1 MTVCFPPL
9 IKPDGRFSR
18 IRLSGFLCR
27 RATARRYRV
36 ICSCRTLSGA
46 VSPRGPSPHPSL
58 RLSPAEQVASLRSPM
73 FCPGHQRSGM
83 GSSLLRTP
91 PTSVMARAAFPVS
104 GVAPPVESSLPAM
117 TDLPRW
123 GKLARLSPL
132 RSGSPLTRA
141 SLRDMSPTEEAEG
154 NREAGRRASK
164 TPPVHCRNPRRLIRV
179 PTLRPSP
186 KSEGLGC
193 RELSFEAHLC
203 GSSVHCDLPVRLHA
217 CSPPRLAATQ
227 LARSAVRNRLIAPT
241 GLSPALTPASRALQK
256 LTPDANGAQ
265 LVRKTSA
272 LRPP

>member
-58 RLSPAEQVASLRSPM
+58 RFSPAEQVASLRSPM

-104 GVAPPVESSLPAM
+104 GVVPPVESSLPAM

-123 GKLARLSPL
+123 GKFGEAISAAL
-132 RSGSPLTRA
+132 RFPAYPSVTSRHVAHRG
-141 SLRDMSPTEEAEG
+141 
-154 NREAGRRASK
+154 GRR
-164 TPPVHCRNPRRLIRV
+164 
-179 PTLRPSP
+179 
-186 KSEGLGC
+186 G
-193 RELSFEAHLC
+193 
-203 GSSVHCDLPVRLHA
+203 
-217 CSPPRLAATQ
+217 
-227 LARSAVRNRLIAPT
+227 IAPI
-241 GLSPALTPASRALQK
+241 SHSRCGES
-256 LTPDANGAQ
+256 DE
-265 LVRKTSA
+265 
-272 LRPP
+272 